1 MVKNENITFRIPKT
15 HKEQLLEIAKLQ
27 DRTLSYIMQ
36 KIVEKFLQEN
46 NIEGV
51 QK

>member
-15 HKEQLLEIAKLQ
+15 YKEQLLEVAKLQ

-36 KIVEKFLQEN
+36 KIVDNFLQQN
-46 NIEGV
+46 NIKGES
-51 QK
+51 K